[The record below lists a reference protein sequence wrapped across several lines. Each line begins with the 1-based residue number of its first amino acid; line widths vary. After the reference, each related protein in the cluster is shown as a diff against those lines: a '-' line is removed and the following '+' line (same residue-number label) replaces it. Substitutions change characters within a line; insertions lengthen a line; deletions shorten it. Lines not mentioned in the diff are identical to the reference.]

1 MVLTIGHIGFFAAVI
16 LAALYVFL
24 RVIAGKGLPDSET
37 GILLMMAPIGG
48 LLLGFLAGHTLET
61 FGVFIGAVLCSGF
74 VLFFVVQ
81 YCRLQAKERRKDN
94 LA

>member
-1 MVLTIGHIGFFAAVI
+1 MVLTTGYIGFFTAVVI
-16 LAALYVFL
+16 TALYVFL
-24 RVIAGKGLPDSET
+24 RVIAGKGFPDSET
-37 GILLMMAPIGG
+37 GIVLMMAPIGG

-61 FGVFIGAVLCSGF
+61 FGVFIGAVLCGSF

-81 YCRLQAKERRKDN
+81 YWRLQAKERRKDN